1 MPSNYTLP
9 ISDLYQE
16 TYDNQWQEQ
25 VQQATSRLER
35 FCVIKSGLTGK
46 LQEFSFVGST
56 ELNEKQGR
64 MQDIVLDEL
73 DYFKRR
79 MLPVSFRS
87 IWAMMRMTIFSC
99 TAWMLP

>member
-35 FCVIKSGLTGK
+35 F
-46 LQEFSFVGST
+46 
-56 ELNEKQGR
+56 
-64 MQDIVLDEL
+64 
-73 DYFKRR
+73 
-79 MLPVSFRS
+79 
-87 IWAMMRMTIFSC
+87 A
-99 TAWMLP
+99 